1 MKIEWI
7 GARRSLSRR
16 VVPAREG
23 TKEEERRNGGRSKRP
38 DDETGKNSTPLP
50 TPEPAWR
57 PNTPCAPTRAAK
69 ILKRRIPAGVRG
81 PRYKFSAILRPG
93 LAWKRLVAETDRA
106 PPPHLDSTT
115 PFINQWAS
123 MRQVIVH
130 LVTRGNVGWRRLAE
144 DASGFFSDL
153 KGMESERKI
162 GKGDFWIWI
171 KFLLMCLRYVDCG
184 K

>member
-1 MKIEWI
+1 MDRGAAFIIE
-7 GARRSLSRR
+7 ARCT
-16 VVPAREG
+16 RERG
-23 TKEEERRNGGRSKRP
+23 NEGGGKAERRAFEAPRWWNGEKLNASSHSR
-38 DDETGKNSTPLP
+38 TGVPW
-50 TPEPAWR
+50 WR

-123 MRQVIVH
+123 MRQVTVH
-130 LVTRGNVGWRRLAE
+130 LVTRGNVGRRRLAE
-144 DASGFFSDL
+144 DASEFFSDL